1 MTGSAVPPDR
11 LDVVEFSPVDTSS
24 SGAPQPAPGPRRPW
38 VVGVSGASGTPFAAS
53 VLRALLAAGEAVDLV
68 VSRASRLTLLDE
80 TGIAFRDAHWQDDLR
95 QWLARG
101 ADGKPGTFAVS
112 DEELARVRHWP
123 AGDLAAGPSS
133 GSYPAKGMVIVPAS
147 TACVAGVA
155 LGLSKD
161 LLQRTA
167 SVTLKERRP
176 LVVAVRETPLSGPTL
191 KQLVALDEAGAVV
204 LPASPAF
211 YAGATHIQDLV
222 DFVAGRVLDAAG
234 VPHGLYR
241 RWEGELGRASRE
253 EGPGVR

>member
-1 MTGSAVPPDR
+1 MGR
-11 LDVVEFSPVDTSS
+11 LHSVNPGDTE
-24 SGAPQPAPGPRRPW
+24 RRPW
-38 VVGVSGASGTPFAAS
+38 IVGVSGASGTPYAAA
-53 VLRALLAAGEAVDLV
+53 VLRALLAAGQSVDLV

-80 TGIAFRDAHWQDDLR
+80 TGISFRDAHWRDDLR

-101 ADGKPGTFAVS
+101 ADGKPDTFDVTAG
-112 DEELARVRHWP
+112 DLADVRYWA

-133 GSYPAKGMVIVPAS
+133 GSYATKGMLIAPAS

-161 LLQRTA
+161 LLQRSA
-167 SVTLKERRP
+167 SVTLKEGRR
-176 LVVAVRETPLSGPTL
+176 LVVCVRETPLNGQTL
-191 KQLVALDEAGAVV
+191 KHLVSLDEAGAIV

-234 VPHGLYR
+234 VPHELYR
-241 RWEGELGRASRE
+241 RWKGELGGASGGE
-253 EGPGVR
+253 

>member
-1 MTGSAVPPDR
+1 M
-11 LDVVEFSPVDTSS
+11 
-24 SGAPQPAPGPRRPW
+24 PW
-38 VVGVSGASGTPFAAS
+38 IVGVSGASGTPYAAA
-53 VLRALLAAGEAVDLV
+53 VLRALLDAGESVDLV

-80 TGIAFRDAHWQDDLR
+80 TGISFRDAHWRADLR
-95 QWLARG
+95 EWLARG
-101 ADGKPGTFAVS
+101 ADGKPGIFDV
-112 DEELARVRHWP
+112 DIDRVRHWN

-133 GSYPAKGMVIVPAS
+133 GSYAVKGMLIVPAS

-161 LLQRTA
+161 LLQRAA

-176 LVVAVRETPLSGPTL
+176 LVVAVRETPLNGQTL
-191 KQLVALDEAGAVV
+191 RHLVALDDAGASVV
-204 LPASPAF
+204 PASPAF

-241 RWEGELGRASRE
+241 RWTGELGGGNATR
-253 EGPGVR
+253 PT

>member
-1 MTGSAVPPDR
+1 M
-11 LDVVEFSPVDTSS
+11 
-24 SGAPQPAPGPRRPW
+24 
-38 VVGVSGASGTPFAAS
+38 SGASGTPFAAA
-53 VLRALLAAGEAVDLV
+53 VLRGLLAAGESVDLV

-80 TGIAFRDAHWQDDLR
+80 TGIGFRDGHWQEDLR
-95 QWLARG
+95 TWLARG
-101 ADGKPGTFAVS
+101 ADGRPDTFTVAGA
-112 DEELARVRHWP
+112 ELDRVRHWP

-133 GSYPAKGMVIVPAS
+133 GSYPAKGMLIVPAS

-161 LLQRTA
+161 LLQRSA

-176 LVVAVRETPLSGPTL
+176 LVVAVRETPLSGQTL
-191 KQLVALDEAGAVV
+191 KQMVALDEAGAVV

-234 VPHGLYR
+234 APHGLYR
-241 RWEGELGRASRE
+241 RWEGELGGGSRAA
-253 EGPGVR
+253 GD

>member
-1 MTGSAVPPDR
+1 MQPVP
-11 LDVVEFSPVDTSS
+11 EHTS
-24 SGAPQPAPGPRRPW
+24 QRRPW
-38 VVGVSGASGTPFAAS
+38 VVGVSGASGTPYAAA
-53 VLRALLAAGEAVDLV
+53 VLRALLAAGESVDLV

-80 TGIAFRDAHWQDDLR
+80 TGISFRDAHWQDDLR
-95 QWLARG
+95 EWLARG
-101 ADGKPGTFAVS
+101 ADGKPDAYAPLDVT
-112 DEELARVRHWP
+112 DVRYWA

-133 GSYPAKGMVIVPAS
+133 GSYPTRGMLIVPAS

-167 SVTLKERRP
+167 SVTLKEGRK
-176 LVVAVRETPLSGPTL
+176 LVVAVRETPLNGQTL
-191 KQLVALDEAGAVV
+191 KALVALDEAGATV

-241 RWEGELGRASRE
+241 RWEGELGGGSRE
-253 EGPGVR
+253 A

>member
-1 MTGSAVPPDR
+1 MTDS
-11 LDVVEFSPVDTSS
+11 T
-24 SGAPQPAPGPRRPW
+24 RRPW
-38 VVGVSGASGTPFAAS
+38 LVGVSGASGTPFAAA

-80 TGIAFRDAHWQDDLR
+80 TGVAFRDAHWEQDLR
-95 QWLARG
+95 TWLARG
-101 ADGKPGTFAVS
+101 ADGKPDVFAPDLS
-112 DEELARVRHWP
+112 RTRYWT

-133 GSYPAKGMVIVPAS
+133 GSYPAKGMLIVPAS

-161 LLQRTA
+161 LLQRAA

-176 LVVAVRETPLSGPTL
+176 LVVAVRETPLNGQTL
-191 KQLVALDEAGAVV
+191 RHLVTLDTAGAVV

-222 DFVAGRVLDAAG
+222 DFVAGRALDAVG
-234 VPHGLYR
+234 VAHDLYR
-241 RWEGELGRASRE
+241 RWDGRLGQS
-253 EGPGVR
+253 

>member
-1 MTGSAVPPDR
+1 MEP
-11 LDVVEFSPVDTSS
+11 VE
-24 SGAPQPAPGPRRPW
+24 AQRRPW
-38 VVGVSGASGTPFAAS
+38 VVGVSGASGTPYAAA
-53 VLRALLAAGEAVDLV
+53 VLRGLIAAGESVDLV

-80 TGIAFRDAHWQDDLR
+80 TGIAFRDAHWRGDLEE
-95 QWLARG
+95 WLARG
-101 ADGKPGTFAVS
+101 ADGKPRTFDVDVAAA
-112 DEELARVRHWP
+112 DIRHWA

-133 GSYPAKGMVIVPAS
+133 GSYPAKGMLIVPAS

-176 LVVAVRETPLSGPTL
+176 LVVAVRETPLSGQTL

-234 VPHGLYR
+234 VPHRLYR
-241 RWEGELGRASRE
+241 RWKGELGASRTD
-253 EGPGVR
+253 